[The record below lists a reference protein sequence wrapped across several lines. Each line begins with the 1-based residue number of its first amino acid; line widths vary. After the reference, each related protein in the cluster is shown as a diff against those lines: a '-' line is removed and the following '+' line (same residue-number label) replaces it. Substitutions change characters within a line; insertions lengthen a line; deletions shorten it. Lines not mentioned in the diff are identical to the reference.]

1 MKSEQLVKNNCVHR
15 ESEKTAFHPLRD
27 LSSEVYVRRP
37 EAAKIV
43 RMKDLYLYLH
53 SRDSLQLHKNN
64 NPSECWIQL
73 PKLYSLEGRWE
84 CGLIDISLD
93 CDFVPKSSR
102 LYLCGD
108 FVEES
113 YVRETSLPVLRHIEV
128 TSRYKKVKYEAYTHP
143 IYVPV
148 KTVQLRT
155 LRLRIVDENLK
166 PVVFNTNDLHCVLHL
181 KQTWAP

>member
-102 LYLCGD
+102 LYLCSD

-128 TSRYKKVKYEAYTHP
+128 TGRYKKVKYESYTSTEP
-143 IYVPV
+143 MSVSDGG
-148 KTVQLRT
+148 RSAS
-155 LRLRIVDENLK
+155 RL
-166 PVVFNTNDLHCVLHL
+166 C
-181 KQTWAP
+181 